1 MLNNN
6 NPPSRSKHEQS
17 GAVSEKPAELFFG
30 IQARFDLGKLKHDG
44 NLIFYIKNSKDSY
57 NIGISPNECVPVH
70 LACLKDT
77 CV

>member
-17 GAVSEKPAELFFG
+17 GAVSEKPAELCFG

-44 NLIFYIKNSKDSY
+44 NLIFYIKNSKDS
-57 NIGISPNECVPVH
+57 
-70 LACLKDT
+70 
-77 CV
+77 